1 MNNFSEKKP
10 KETIAFLKRI
20 EGTNINPKTL
30 LATDYLNHFN
40 EIIMLFEMIPDMPEI
55 IEDCKEWKPICYKE
69 HFKQSNFPDSLLAI
83 EAYDFV
89 QTEYRE
95 SFENSVVKM
104 NILIAGS
111 IVEIE
116 ETLLK
121 ENKETL
127 TNVVSGISIKLQRQI
142 DTLSAVIHG
151 SKEVMKQVQI
161 DSLMNTKGFFMPECP
176 NRK

>member
-1 MNNFSEKKP
+1 MNNFSEKES
-10 KETIAFLKRI
+10 KETIAFRKRI
-20 EGTNINPKTL
+20 EGTNINHKTL

-40 EIIMLFEMIPDMPEI
+40 EIIMLFDMIPDMPEI

-83 EAYDFV
+83 EAYDLV

-95 SFENSVVKM
+95 SFENAVVKM

-116 ETLLK
+116 KTLSK
-121 ENKETL
+121 ENKEIL
-127 TNVVSGISIKLQRQI
+127 TSVVSDVSTKLQQQI
-142 DTLSAVIHG
+142 NVLSAVIHG
-151 SKEVMKQVQI
+151 SEEVMKQIQI
-161 DSLMNTKGFFMPECP
+161 DSLMNTEGFFMPKCP
-176 NRK
+176 SKK